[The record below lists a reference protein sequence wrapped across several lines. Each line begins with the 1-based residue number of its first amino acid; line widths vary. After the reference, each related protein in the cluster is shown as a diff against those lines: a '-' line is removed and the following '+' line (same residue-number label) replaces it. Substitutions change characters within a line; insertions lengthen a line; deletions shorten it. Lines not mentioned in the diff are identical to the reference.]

1 MNIIINKEE
10 FETLLQVEEFLE
22 SEIYSTGNSKV
33 DNNILMHI
41 GAIIYKASKSKGA
54 NNLNEVETEWC
65 NTCEKIVTK
74 KEGK

>member
-22 SEIYSTGNSKV
+22 SEIYSTDNSKV

-41 GAIIYKASKSKGA
+41 GAIIYKASRSKKE
-54 NNLNEVETEWC
+54 NNSNQ
-65 NTCEKIVTK
+65 